1 MTNLVQSKLVKTEI
15 QASFPY
21 LIEIWQKND
30 TAKKNCYR
38 YANSSSDKIF
48 ENNVFAAAYF
58 KCTPPEKTD
67 SGVKDA
73 KITISNIDMEW
84 IEKIRDFNA
93 DSDRYSIRF
102 VAVIDYDDNGEEY
115 IETLDDITFT
125 LANADWNESTIEWT
139 MKFDEWLDI
148 KLPCQKFTQ
157 FVAPALF

>member
-1 MTNLVQSKLVKTEI
+1 MTNLVQSKLVKTDI

-21 LIEIWQKND
+21 LIEIWKKND
-30 TAKKNCYR
+30 TSRNVCYR
-38 YANSSSDKIF
+38 YVNSDSDKTF
-48 ENNVFAAAYF
+48 EGNVFTAAYF
-58 KCTPPEKTD
+58 KVTPPERTD

-73 KITISNIDMEW
+73 KIIMSSIDQEW
-84 IEKIRDFNA
+84 IEKIRNTDP

-102 VAVIDYDDNGEEY
+102 VAVIDYNDSDKEY
-115 IETLDDITFT
+115 IEALDDITFT
-125 LANADWNESTIEWT
+125 LTNASWNESTIEWT